1 MAKCKKDTLNVRT
14 EKKTLRHESTN
25 YLLDLCVGKS
35 SVEPTKVSLWWRY
48 FVFISVVFIL
58 LACPVI
64 PAMALNDLIN
74 HDERGSGR
82 VEDVKIYGARCDN
95 VTDNGPAFTKALA
108 DNMIINVSANGC
120 GRNYYLIDSTVVVP
134 EGHSVIGSSGSAEAA
149 MIATTSANTTF
160 IASGDHVVFQNLNIT
175 HKGAMGRVFDL

>member
-1 MAKCKKDTLNVRT
+1 M
-14 EKKTLRHESTN
+14 
-25 YLLDLCVGKS
+25 
-35 SVEPTKVSLWWRY
+35 
-48 FVFISVVFIL
+48 
-58 LACPVI
+58 
-64 PAMALNDLIN
+64 
-74 HDERGSGR
+74 
-82 VEDVKIYGARCDN
+82 EDVKIYGARCDN

-160 IASGDHVVFQNLNIT
+160 IA
-175 HKGAMGRVFDL
+175 